1 MKQLK
6 LLNLDF
12 CKLGDIGIKDLL
24 QNISKLTNISIININ
39 CIISNSIV
47 NEIDKTTIELI
58 KSYKSENLKINFN
71 AI

>member
-39 CIISNSIV
+39 CIF
-47 NEIDKTTIELI
+47 
-58 KSYKSENLKINFN
+58 FN
-71 AI
+71 Q